1 MLRNAVIF
9 CPKSKIKNLTTG
21 SVRDTLPYQHKNVET
36 KMEHHYQEGDLVVLK
51 HDDYKN
57 LRAGII
63 GIVRGMNGKLV
74 NVTFPEGTWAF
85 PKFELKPLTK
95 EAVCK

>member
-1 MLRNAVIF
+1 MIHYHINTKHGA
-9 CPKSKIKNLTTG
+9 
-21 SVRDTLPYQHKNVET
+21 
-36 KMEHHYQEGDLVVLK
+36 KMEHYYQAGDLVILK
-51 HDDYKN
+51 HDDYKD
-57 LRAGII
+57 LRAGIV

-95 EAVCK
+95 EDS

>member
-1 MLRNAVIF
+1 MKRIF
-9 CPKSKIKNLTTG
+9 EK
-21 SVRDTLPYQHKNVET
+21 
-36 KMEHHYQEGDLVVLK
+36 GDLVVLK

-57 LRAGII
+57 LRAGIV
-63 GIVRGMNGKLV
+63 GIVRGLNGNLV

>member
-1 MLRNAVIF
+1 
-9 CPKSKIKNLTTG
+9 
-21 SVRDTLPYQHKNVET
+21 
-36 KMEHHYQEGDLVVLK
+36 MEHYYQAGDLVILK
-51 HDDYKN
+51 HDDYKD
-57 LRAGII
+57 LRAGIV

-95 EAVCK
+95 EDS

>member
-1 MLRNAVIF
+1 
-9 CPKSKIKNLTTG
+9 
-21 SVRDTLPYQHKNVET
+21 
-36 KMEHHYQEGDLVVLK
+36 MEHYYQEGDLVVLK

>member
-1 MLRNAVIF
+1 
-9 CPKSKIKNLTTG
+9 
-21 SVRDTLPYQHKNVET
+21 
-36 KMEHHYQEGDLVVLK
+36 MENYYQEGDLVILK
-51 HDDYKN
+51 NDDYKVI
-57 LRAGII
+57 RAGIV
-63 GIVRGMNGKLV
+63 GIVRGMNGNLV

>member
-1 MLRNAVIF
+1 
-9 CPKSKIKNLTTG
+9 
-21 SVRDTLPYQHKNVET
+21 
-36 KMEHHYQEGDLVVLK
+36 MEHYYQEGDLVVLK
-51 HDDYKN
+51 HADYKN
-57 LRAGII
+57 LRAGIV
-63 GIVRGMNGKLV
+63 GIVRGWNGNLV

>member
-1 MLRNAVIF
+1 
-9 CPKSKIKNLTTG
+9 
-21 SVRDTLPYQHKNVET
+21 
-36 KMEHHYQEGDLVVLK
+36 MEHHYQEGDLVVLK

-85 PKFELKPLTK
+85 PKFELRPLAK
-95 EAVCK
+95 EYSCK

>member
-1 MLRNAVIF
+1 
-9 CPKSKIKNLTTG
+9 
-21 SVRDTLPYQHKNVET
+21 
-36 KMEHHYQEGDLVVLK
+36 MEHYYQAGDLVVLK
-51 HDDYKN
+51 YDDYKD

-85 PKFELKPLTK
+85 PKWELKPLTK
-95 EAVCK
+95 ED